1 MAEAFARA
9 YGSDVLVPAS
19 AGLAPASSVAR
30 DTLRAMDEKGL
41 SLRDHFPK
49 STRHLGRVQFDIVV
63 DMSGGPLPENLAPD
77 IRTWSVADPISV
89 KYKVHCEIRDEI
101 ERLVM
106 GLVIELRRA
115 ATEAA
120 RPSSPV
126 KP

>member
-19 AGLAPASSVAR
+19 AGIAPAATVAR
-30 DTLRAMDEKGL
+30 DTLHAMDEKDL

-49 STRHLGRVQFDIVV
+49 SLRHLGRVQFDIVV
-63 DMSGGPLPENLAPD
+63 NMSGEPLPEDLAPD
-77 IRTWSVADPISV
+77 IRTWSVPDPIST

-106 GLVIELRRA
+106 GLVIEMRRLA
-115 ATEAA
+115 AENGSE
-120 RPSSPV
+120 RSPV